1 MLNNI
6 GLPGLLLL
14 SPFLFAAVMGIYSLI
29 KIPNSDERYNY
40 AGFLRRLLAVVVDGV
55 ILALFSGVMAFFVS
69 DYVGVFLGIL
79 IGWLYFAGMESE
91 SNQATLGK
99 RLFGLRVVGMDGG
112 PISLWRATGRHFG
125 KLISLILFFGYFM
138 AGWTKQKQGL
148 HDKMAGCLVVRVAGP
163 SEQS

>member
-1 MLNNI
+1 MLNNV
-6 GLPGLLLL
+6 GVPGLIALSYLLL
-14 SPFLFAAVMGIYSLI
+14 VAVIGVYSLV
-29 KIPNSDERYNY
+29 KIPNSDEKYNY
-40 AGFLRRLLAVVVDGV
+40 AGFLRRLLAVTVDGV
-55 ILALFSGVMAFFVS
+55 ILALFSGVIAFFVS

-148 HDKMAGCLVVRVAGP
+148 HDKVAGCLVVRVAGP